1 MQHDTLCNVELRRA
15 IILQSILYWALHS
28 TSGPAV
34 QGPNTGKG
42 INRGCIVGVGGEVQ
56 VQGPVQGH
64 RGHPE
69 VIWEGWATLEGH

>member
-42 INRGCIVGVGGEVQ
+42 INRGCMVE
-56 VQGPVQGH
+56 
-64 RGHPE
+64 
-69 VIWEGWATLEGH
+69 WELKCKFKAQCKATEGTQK